1 MLRRLSDVKSQKSDT
16 NDSDENTIV
25 SSPRG
30 CLEMEKSKLPGLGI
44 TIHEKKWTDGS
55 VPLDAVSS
63 KLSRLGKV

>member
-1 MLRRLSDVKSQKSDT
+1 MLRRLSDVKSQKPDN
-16 NDSDENTIV
+16 NDSEENTIV
-25 SSPRG
+25 SSPRS
-30 CLEMEKSKLPGLGI
+30 CLETEKTKFSGLGI